1 MIRNV
6 QVKDAESIARIYNH
20 YVLNSSIT
28 FETSPVSRNDIE
40 QRIQDTTAAAYPY
53 FVYERDGQVLACC
66 YLNPWKGRC
75 AYKTT
80 AEVSVYVDKDH
91 AGEGIGSLLMKELL
105 SIVDRSRFHTLVAGI
120 ALPNPASVALHEKF
134 GFKKISHFSEIGFKF
149 GDWRDVGHWQI
160 IFE

>member
-6 QVKDAESIARIYNH
+6 QIEDAGHIARIYNH

-28 FETSPVSRNDIE
+28 FETNPVSASEIE

-53 FVYERDGQVLACC
+53 FVYERDGEVLGYC

-105 SIVDRSRFHTLVAGI
+105 SSVDRSRFHTLVAGI